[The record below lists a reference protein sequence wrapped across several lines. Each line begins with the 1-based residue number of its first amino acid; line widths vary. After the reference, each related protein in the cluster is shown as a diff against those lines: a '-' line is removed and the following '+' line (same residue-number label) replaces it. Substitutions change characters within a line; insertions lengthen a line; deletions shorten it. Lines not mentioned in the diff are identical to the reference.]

1 MKWWQI
7 LWKQNPKEDVWKD
20 PDPAELNID
29 NAYKTRWIWYHTIL
43 AVELFLVIVIQLLI
57 FLLLALKLLE
67 KRQNQKYYKMN

>member
-7 LWKQNPKEDVWKD
+7 LWKQNPEEEIDTWKD

-43 AVELFLVIVIQLLI
+43 AVELFLVIMIQLSI
-57 FLLLALKLLE
+57 FLLLAIKL
-67 KRQNQKYYKMN
+67 

>member
-29 NAYKTRWIWYHTIL
+29 NAYKTRWIWYQTIL

-57 FLLLALKLLE
+57 FLLLALKL
-67 KRQNQKYYKMN
+67 